1 MRYPPIFHAPDDGDD
16 PQGGESPKRP
26 RPSDLAAQYHND
38 AMRVSER
45 LAEVLDD
52 NFKLREKNRTL
63 AADLATAKANT
74 PADGARVLSKD
85 EAALWEAYTAL
96 GAPDALT
103 QQLATA
109 EGAQSEL
116 STLKR
121 ERTMAAAAEAAGY
134 TGKAGT
140 LAKLPSL
147 AGKDLVVKDVEIDG
161 TKTKQAFVV
170 ADGKEHAL
178 AAYITEHDPEF
189 LPALTAEAAAKPSGT
204 PFVRQSAGN
213 DTASPLDTYGK
224 QFQAA
229 RDAAPNPLAPTPA
242 TKPL

>member
-16 PQGGESPKRP
+16 PQGGDSPKRP

-52 NFKLREKNRTL
+52 NFKLREKNRALT
-63 AADLATAKANT
+63 ADLATAKAKT

-85 EAALWEAYTAL
+85 EAAQWEVYTAL
-96 GAPDALT
+96 GAPDALK

-109 EGAQSEL
+109 EGAQAEL
-116 STLKR
+116 TTLKR
-121 ERTMAAAAEAAGY
+121 GELLRTAGEAAGY
-134 TGKAGT
+134 KSAV

-161 TKTKQAFVV
+161 KTAKQAFVAV
-170 ADGKEHAL
+170 DGKEHAL

-189 LPALTAEAAAKPSGT
+189 LPWLTAEAAAKPSGT
-204 PFVRQSAGN
+204 PFVRQSAGS
-213 DTASPLDTYGK
+213 DAASPLDTYGK
-224 QFQAA
+224 TFQEA
-229 RDAAPNPLAPTPA
+229 RDAAPNPLAPRAPKA
-242 TKPL
+242 I

>member
-1 MRYPPIFHAPDDGDD
+1 MRFPPIYHAPDDGDD
-16 PQGGESPKRP
+16 PQGGDSPKRP

-52 NFKLREKNRTL
+52 NYKLREKNRTL
-63 AADLATAKANT
+63 TADLATAKANT

-96 GAPDALT
+96 GAPDALK

-109 EGAQSEL
+109 EGAQAEL

-121 ERTMAAAAEAAGY
+121 ERTIAAAAEAAGY

-161 TKTKQAFVV
+161 KKAKQAFVV

-178 AAYITEHDPEF
+178 ADYITEHDPEF
-189 LPALTAEAAAKPSGT
+189 LPALTAEAAKPAGT
-204 PFVRQSAGN
+204 PFVRQSAGS
-213 DTASPLDTYGK
+213 DAPAGDM
-224 QFQAA
+224 AA
-229 RDAAPNPLAPTPA
+229 RHIHQQEERRKAQPNPLMPQQGA
-242 TKPL
+242 

>member
-1 MRYPPIFHAPDDGDD
+1 MRYPPIYHAPDDGDD
-16 PQGGESPKRP
+16 PQGGESSKRP

-52 NFKLREKNRTL
+52 NYKLREKNRTL
-63 AADLATAKANT
+63 TADLATAKANT

-109 EGAQSEL
+109 EGAQAEL
-116 STLKR
+116 TTLKR
-121 ERTMAAAAEAAGY
+121 GELLRTAGEAAGY
-134 TGKAGT
+134 KSAV

-161 TKTKQAFVV
+161 KKAKQAFVV
-170 ADGKEHAL
+170 ADDKEHAL

-189 LPALTAEAAAKPSGT
+189 LPWLTAEAAAKPAGT
-204 PFVRQSAGN
+204 QFVRQSAGN

>member
-1 MRYPPIFHAPDDGDD
+1 MRYPPIYHAPDDGDD
-16 PQGGESPKRP
+16 PQGGESSKRP

-52 NFKLREKNRTL
+52 NYKLREKNRTL

-74 PADGARVLSKD
+74 PAAGARVLSKD

-134 TGKAGT
+134 AGKAGT

>member
-1 MRYPPIFHAPDDGDD
+1 MRYPPIYHAPDDGDD
-16 PQGGESPKRP
+16 PQGGESSKRP

-52 NFKLREKNRTL
+52 NYKLREKNRTL
-63 AADLATAKANT
+63 TADLATAKANT

-96 GAPDALT
+96 GAPDALK

-109 EGAQSEL
+109 EGAQAEL

-121 ERTMAAAAEAAGY
+121 ERTIAAAAEAAGY

-161 TKTKQAFVV
+161 KKAKQAFVV

-189 LPALTAEAAAKPSGT
+189 LPALTTEAAKPAGT
-204 PFVRQSAGN
+204 QFVRQSAGN
-213 DTASPLDTYGK
+213 EAASDM
-224 QFQAA
+224 AA
-229 RDAAPNPLAPTPA
+229 RHIHQQEERRKAQPNPLMPQQGA
-242 TKPL
+242 

>member
-1 MRYPPIFHAPDDGDD
+1 MRYPSIYHAPDDGQ
-16 PQGGESPKRP
+16 PQGGTEQGQAERLQGLLTK
-26 RPSDLAAQYHND
+26 HNND
-38 AMRVSER
+38 AMGVAQIL
-45 LAEVLDD
+45 LAENYELRRKNATLRTD
-52 NFKLREKNRTL
+52 NDALR
-63 AADLATAKANT
+63 AKT

-85 EAALWEAYTAL
+85 EAAQWEAYTAL
-96 GAPDALT
+96 GQPDALK

-109 EGAQSEL
+109 EGAQAEL
-116 STLKR
+116 TTLKR
-121 ERTMAAAAEAAGY
+121 GELLRTAGEAAGY
-134 TGKAGT
+134 KPAV

-161 TKTKQAFVV
+161 KKAKQAFVV
-170 ADGKEHAL
+170 ADDKEHAL

-189 LPALTAEAAAKPSGT
+189 LPSLTAEAAAKPSGT